1 MSDNQNDNQTPPVS
15 PTQVT
20 PPIVTLPPEV
30 AELVQK
36 QVAEELKQIKSNLDN
51 AYSARDAAEKK
62 VKDFEAAAQAAEI
75 AKMKE
80 EGKHREAYELQLAE
94 EKRLREAAES
104 RAVELTRDISL
115 KTALASK
122 EFRSENARE
131 MAFREIVGQLTKN
144 ADGVW
149 NHKSGASVQEFVNSF
164 SEKDDNAF
172 LFKQKPS
179 TGGGSAPIIPTDTT
193 KKSSLFAMSQAE
205 VLKLAAEGKLP
216 HQQR

>member
-1 MSDNQNDNQTPPVS
+1 MSENNNNPTTPPVVPPQVP
-15 PTQVT
+15 PTAV
-20 PPIVTLPPEV
+20 VLPPEV

-62 VKDFEAAAQAAEI
+62 VKDFETAAQAAEI

-104 RAVELTRDISL
+104 RAIELTRDISL

-131 MAFREIVGQLTKN
+131 MAFREIVGQLVKN

-149 NHKSGASVQEFVNSF
+149 THKTGANIQEFVNGF
-164 SEKDDNAF
+164 AEKDDNAF

-179 TGGGSAPIIPTDTT
+179 SGGGSAPIIPTDVT
-193 KKSSLFAMSQAE
+193 KKSSLFAMSQDE
-205 VLKLAAEGKLP
+205 VLKLAAEGKL
-216 HQQR
+216 QQRR